1 MSDMNESRTSLNG
14 GGAAGADHYGGGT
27 DQDAD
32 SLIGFE

>member
-14 GGAAGADHYGGGT
+14 GGAGADHYGSGA